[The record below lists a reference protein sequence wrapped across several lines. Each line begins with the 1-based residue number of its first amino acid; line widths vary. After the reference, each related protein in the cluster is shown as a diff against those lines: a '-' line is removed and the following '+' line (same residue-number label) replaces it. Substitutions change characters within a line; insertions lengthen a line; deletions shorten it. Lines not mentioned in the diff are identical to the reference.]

1 MDNTSSAPLLNEL
14 CSVCN
19 TTQFKYRCP
28 GCSARTCSLPCYKR
42 HQQWAQCSGKRDPTK
57 FVKKSQLLTPAGIDH
72 DFNFLS
78 GIERDLDRA
87 DKVAA
92 HASAAAPSEG
102 LSNRQRAGV
111 PYAKLEAA
119 AAVNIIRAPQ
129 GLSRQRENK
138 SHMSATKLVAPVKP
152 NMSTTLLICIPRKV
166 SRNIVWTVEWI
177 DDASKTR
184 VLTQTSSVQQIKD
197 AQPFAHYGVNSK
209 SKKRKLNTE
218 TPATTILES
227 THPQQHVAPVA
238 EDQDQPLQQIHVDVP
253 ISDAQ
258 SSSVRGGATPPRSE
272 KGQTFKREADVADGH
287 PSDNDHDEPSTHT
300 MGRSGQPRFFLLKPR
315 TSTSRH
321 VLIPLDYSCTLA
333 ESLHGQ
339 TILEF
344 PTIHVFPAD
353 MDELPKQEFMLEE
366 EYAKLEGEQQ
376 KEFDEL
382 MGELD
387 PEILKR
393 LKEGEDGIAKNGIGN
408 AEEEVDSKKIL
419 DVLKQDL
426 GGRL

>member
-1 MDNTSSAPLLNEL
+1 M
-14 CSVCN
+14 
-19 TTQFKYRCP
+19 
-28 GCSARTCSLPCYKR
+28 
-42 HQQWAQCSGKRDPTK
+42 
-57 FVKKSQLLTPAGIDH
+57 KKSQLLTPAGIDH

-78 GIERDLDRA
+78 GIERNLDRA

-92 HASAAAPSEG
+92 HASAAAPSDG

-119 AAVNIIRAPQ
+119 AGVNIIRAPQ

-138 SHMSATKLVAPVKP
+138 SHMSATKLVAPAKLIMPV
-152 NMSTTLLICIPRKV
+152 TLLICIPRKA

-218 TPATTILES
+218 TPAVVAAATTTTILES
-227 THPQQHVAPVA
+227 TQSQQHVAPVA

-258 SSSVRGGATPPRSE
+258 SEPVSPVRGGTTPPRSE
-272 KGQTFKREADVADGH
+272 KGQPSKREVDVADGR
-287 PSDNDHDEPSTHT
+287 PSDNGHDEPSAHT
-300 MGRSGQPRFFLLKPR
+300 MGQPRFFLLKPR

-333 ESLHGQ
+333 ESLHGR
-339 TILEF
+339 TVLEF

-353 MDELPKQEFMLEE
+353 MDELPKEEFMLEE
-366 EYAKLEGEQQ
+366 EYAELEGEQQ

-393 LKEGEDGIAKNGIGN
+393 LKEGEDGMPKNGIGN
-408 AEEEVDSKKIL
+408 SDEEVDSKKIL

>member
-28 GCSARTCSLPCYKR
+28 GCSARTCSLPCYKK

-57 FVKKSQLLTPAGIDH
+57 FVKKSELLTPTGIDH

-78 GIERDLDRA
+78 RIERNLDKA

-92 HASAAAPSEG
+92 HASAAAPSEA

-138 SHMSATKLVAPVKP
+138 SHMSATKKA
-152 NMSTTLLICIPRKV
+152 

-177 DDASKTR
+177 DGASKTR

-197 AQPFAHYGVNSK
+197 AQPFAHYDINSK

-218 TPATTILES
+218 IPATTNLES
-227 THPQQHVAPVA
+227 IHSQQHVAPVA
-238 EDQDQPLQQIHVDVP
+238 EDQEQSLQQIHVDVP

-258 SSSVRGGATPPRSE
+258 SEPVSPARGGGGGATPPRSE
-272 KGQTFKREADVADGH
+272 KKQTSKREADMADRH
-287 PSDNDHDEPSTHT
+287 PSDNGHDEPSAHT
-300 MGRSGQPRFFLLKPR
+300 MGPGGQPRFFLLKPR

-321 VLIPLDYSCTLA
+321 VLIPLDYTCTLA
-333 ESLHGQ
+333 ESLHGR

-344 PTIHVFPAD
+344 PTIHVFPPD
-353 MDELPKQEFMLEE
+353 MDELPKEEFMLEE
-366 EYAKLEGEQQ
+366 EYAELEGEQQ

-393 LKEGEDGIAKNGIGN
+393 LKEGEDGMAKNGIGN

>member
-1 MDNTSSAPLLNEL
+1 M
-14 CSVCN
+14 
-19 TTQFKYRCP
+19 
-28 GCSARTCSLPCYKR
+28 
-42 HQQWAQCSGKRDPTK
+42 
-57 FVKKSQLLTPAGIDH
+57 KKSQLLTPAGIDH

-152 NMSTTLLICIPRKV
+152 NMSITLLICIPRKV

-227 THPQQHVAPVA
+227 THSQQYVAPVA